1 MFNLLRSD
9 VYRLVR
15 GKMLWVGLSFLALVV
30 VGAAGLVWFATTPEF
45 AQMVSE
51 QAQQKPPQSGM
62 SVTITTPNNA
72 GLDAEEVQVLNEK
85 TLGSRTYSYGNTFMV
100 GFLGLIVA
108 VLAALLASSD
118 FDTGFAKNVLAGRG
132 NRRAYFAEKLVLIAA
147 LWAFL
152 LAGML
157 LSDAAYAV
165 LGFSY
170 ERTETVAE
178 YWSWAGLSWLVL
190 TSYAFLAALIAWATR
205 SKVAGVVFAALVPTG
220 FLGSML
226 LSAAAVAASSASS
239 AASSRA
245 SVLAPA
251 MPLVGDAM
259 QWLPLSVQQRLAAGG
274 TGLFEAGAS
283 AAAGLSP
290 AVQGLI
296 VFGAITVACAALALT
311 VCRRRDV

>member
-147 LWAFL
+147 LCGAYL

-226 LSAAAVAASSASS
+226 LSAAAV
-239 AASSRA
+239 
-245 SVLAPA
+245 LAPA

>member
-147 LWAFL
+147 LCGAFL

-226 LSAAAVAASSASS
+226 LSAAAV
-239 AASSRA
+239 
-245 SVLAPA
+245 LAPRN
-251 MPLVGDAM
+251 PLH
-259 QWLPLSVQQRLAAGG
+259 SR
-274 TGLFEAGAS
+274 
-283 AAAGLSP
+283 
-290 AVQGLI
+290 
-296 VFGAITVACAALALT
+296 
-311 VCRRRDV
+311 

>member
-1 MFNLLRSD
+1 MFNLLKSD

-15 GKMLWVGLSFLALVV
+15 GKMLWVGLAFLALVV

-51 QAQQKPPQSGM
+51 QAQEEARQSGAT
-62 SVTITTPNNA
+62 VTLTTPNGA
-72 GLDAEEVQVLNEK
+72 DLDAEEVQALNEK
-85 TLGSRTYSYGNTFMV
+85 VIGSRTYSYGNTFMV
-100 GFLGLIVA
+100 GFLGLILA

-132 NRRAYFAEKLVLIAA
+132 DRRAYFAEKLVLIAV
-147 LWAFL
+147 LCGVFL

-157 LSDAAYAV
+157 LSDAVYAV

-190 TSYAFLAALIAWATR
+190 TSYAFLAAR
-205 SKVAGVVFAALVPTG
+205 SKTVGVVFAALVPTG
-220 FLGSML
+220 FLESMVL
-226 LSAAAVAASSASS
+226 GAAA
-239 AASSRA
+239 
-245 SVLAPA
+245 VLAPA
-251 MPLVGDAM
+251 MPLVGDAV

-283 AAAGLSP
+283 AVAGLP
-290 AVQGLI
+290 AAAQALI
-296 VFGAITVACAALALT
+296 VFGAIAAVCAALSLT
-311 VCRRRDV
+311 ACRRRDV

>member
-1 MFNLLRSD
+1 
-9 VYRLVR
+9 
-15 GKMLWVGLSFLALVV
+15 MLWVGLSFLALVV

-72 GLDAEEVQVLNEK
+72 GLDAEEVQVLNEE

-147 LWAFL
+147 LCGAFL

-178 YWSWAGLSWLVL
+178 YWSWAGLS
-190 TSYAFLAALIAWATR
+190 TR
-205 SKVAGVVFAALVPTG
+205 S
-220 FLGSML
+220 
-226 LSAAAVAASSASS
+226 
-239 AASSRA
+239 
-245 SVLAPA
+245 
-251 MPLVGDAM
+251 
-259 QWLPLSVQQRLAAGG
+259 
-274 TGLFEAGAS
+274 
-283 AAAGLSP
+283 
-290 AVQGLI
+290 
-296 VFGAITVACAALALT
+296 C
-311 VCRRRDV
+311 

>member
-1 MFNLLRSD
+1 
-9 VYRLVR
+9 
-15 GKMLWVGLSFLALVV
+15 
-30 VGAAGLVWFATTPEF
+30 
-45 AQMVSE
+45 
-51 QAQQKPPQSGM
+51 
-62 SVTITTPNNA
+62 
-72 GLDAEEVQVLNEK
+72 
-85 TLGSRTYSYGNTFMV
+85 
-100 GFLGLIVA
+100 
-108 VLAALLASSD
+108 
-118 FDTGFAKNVLAGRG
+118 
-132 NRRAYFAEKLVLIAA
+132 
-147 LWAFL
+147 
-152 LAGML
+152 ML

-220 FLGSML
+220 FLESML
-226 LSAAAVAASSASS
+226 LSAAA
-239 AASSRA
+239 
-245 SVLAPA
+245 VLAPA

>member
-1 MFNLLRSD
+1 M
-9 VYRLVR
+9 
-15 GKMLWVGLSFLALVV
+15 
-30 VGAAGLVWFATTPEF
+30 
-45 AQMVSE
+45 
-51 QAQQKPPQSGM
+51 
-62 SVTITTPNNA
+62 
-72 GLDAEEVQVLNEK
+72 LNEK

-147 LWAFL
+147 LCGAFL

-226 LSAAAVAASSASS
+226 LSAA
-239 AASSRA
+239 
-245 SVLAPA
+245 